1 MKKYLF
7 ILSRA
12 AHSGVYLQ
20 ETLDVILT
28 TAAFDQSVS
37 ILLVDAGVFNLKKNQ
52 QTTDLNLKDTCSI
65 FAALELYDV
74 NTIYV
79 EDESMKEFGID
90 EKDLAINTKNIKRT
104 DIGLLMRQFDIIY
117 SG

>member
-65 FAALELYDV
+65 FSALQLYDV

-79 EDESMKEFGID
+79 ENESMQEFGID
-90 EKDLAINTKNIKRT
+90 EKDLIINTKNIKRT
-104 DIGLLMRQFDIIY
+104 DIGLLMQKFDIIY